1 MFLWFCST
9 DNEPRLWRDNGVFL
23 LLTMDKG
30 ATLIPNTL
38 KLMALGA
45 GALLLAGCVS
55 SPIPVSANFPI
66 TIEPKVRS
74 AGHWGQLSNDV
85 VKQTLEALGKAGVSG
100 NLYVALPVNPTAFD
114 KAFQQFLITDLVRA
128 GRVVQQGP
136 EQALVVSYQTQVVR
150 HNSPR
155 PNFLPGRF
163 TMITAGLYAAY
174 GLGYN
179 PVGDKMAG
187 GLAAAAG
194 ADYIASESSG
204 GPTATELIL
213 TTTIATGGRYLVRKT
228 DVYYVEEAD
237 TTLMQYKAPQ
247 VMKVVGP

>member
-1 MFLWFCST
+1 MFLWFRSP
-9 DNEPRLWRDNGVFL
+9 DNEKRLWRDKGVFL

-38 KLMALGA
+38 KLLALGA
-45 GALLLAGCVS
+45 GALLLAGCAS
-55 SPIPVSANFPI
+55 SPIPVSANFPL
-66 TIEPKVRS
+66 TVEPKVRS
-74 AGHWGQLSNDV
+74 VGHWGQLSNDV
-85 VKQTLEALGKAGVSG
+85 VKQTLESLGKASVSG
-100 NLYVALPVNPTAFD
+100 NLYVSLPANATAFD
-114 KAFQQFLITDLVRA
+114 KAFQQFLITDLVKA

-136 EQALVVSYQTQVVR
+136 EQALEVSYQTQVVR

-174 GLGYN
+174 GLSYN
-179 PVGDKMAG
+179 PVGDRMAG

-228 DVYYVEEAD
+228 DVYYIEEAD